1 MTVKTTG
8 WVDDFLAK
16 FDQMDEAL
24 VSANFPATSPW
35 WRREIE
41 RFLRSGRRRWVI
53 RAGRRSG
60 KSTTL
65 SRLTLCWALFGAW
78 SVPLG
83 DTAIIPVVS
92 TDHRESGSKLRTVA
106 DVLSAM
112 GISYERRSDEIEIP
126 SRRVVFRSIT
136 CSVRGVVGFTA
147 VAIFG
152 DEMSRWESRD
162 DAANPAAEVL
172 GSMRPSMAT
181 QPLAFEICSSSPWSL
196 DDYHATLCDAGT
208 DEHQFVSFAETW
220 TANPTIS
227 EARTH
232 ELEPDERTWARE
244 YAAVPGV
251 TLSAALDPADLAACF
266 NQRPL
271 VLGCPG
277 FLAIDASAL
286 RGDAFAFCAGFALQ
300 DGALAV
306 TEAGGFTNDAMRTMT
321 VPDVVA
327 KICERAHVYG
337 VKTVFADNYEKGSLP
352 GHFEA
357 HGIQLQVFDWSQ
369 KSKHEAMTR
378 LRRMMRERTLSLPNH
393 DGLRKQLGNLKQRL
407 VPSGGTKYF
416 TNGLDYASALL
427 TAMHGEV
434 SGDLV
439 HVEPVHPRGSVWT
452 NGGVDFASC
461 GFDNAISYGGG
472 GMHAEQYAP
481 IRGGGLMDQIDRNF
495 RNNGLVRV
503 T

>member
-1 MTVKTTG
+1 VTVKSKD
-8 WVDDFLAK
+8 WVEGFLAR

-24 VSANFPATSPW
+24 VSASFPATSPW
-35 WRREIE
+35 WRSEIE
-41 RFLRSGRRRWVI
+41 DFLRSGRRRWVI

-60 KSTTL
+60 KSTTI
-65 SRLTLCWALFGAW
+65 SRLMLCWALFGGW
-78 SVPLG
+78 TVPIG
-83 DTAIIPVVS
+83 DMAIVPVVS
-92 TDHRESGSKLRTVA
+92 TDHRESSSKLRTVA
-106 DVLSAM
+106 DILSAM

-147 VAIFG
+147 IGIFG

-162 DAANPAAEVL
+162 DAANPAAEVM

-181 QPLAFEICSSSPWSL
+181 QPLAIEICSSSPWSL
-196 DDYHATLCDAGT
+196 DDYHAELYDAGT
-208 DEHQFVSFAETW
+208 TEHQFVSFAETW

-244 YAAVPGV
+244 YAAIPGI
-251 TLSAALDPADLAACF
+251 TLSAAFDPGDLAACF
-266 NQRPL
+266 KLRPAIQ
-271 VLGCPG
+271 GCPG

-286 RGDAFAFCAGFALQ
+286 RGDAFAYVAGHALP

-306 TEAGGFTNDAMRTMT
+306 IEAGGFTNDAMRTLT
-321 VPDVVA
+321 VPDVVK
-327 KICERAHVYG
+327 KICERAEVYG

-352 GHFEA
+352 GHFES
-357 HGIQLQVFDWSQ
+357 HGIELRVFDWSQ

-378 LRRMMRERTLSLPNH
+378 MRRMMREKTLALPDH
-393 DGLRKQLGNLKQRL
+393 GVLRKQLGNLKQRL

-427 TAMHGEV
+427 TAMHAEV

-439 HVEPVHPRGSVWT
+439 HVEPAATYRPRIHVH
-452 NGGVDFASC
+452 
-461 GFDNAISYGGG
+461 GGG
-472 GMHAEQYAP
+472 GIDNVSCDIAGGYESVRGDGYAP
-481 IRGGGLMDQIDRNF
+481 IRGGGRMSEVDRYF
-495 RNNGLVRV
+495 EGLGMTRAA
-503 T
+503 